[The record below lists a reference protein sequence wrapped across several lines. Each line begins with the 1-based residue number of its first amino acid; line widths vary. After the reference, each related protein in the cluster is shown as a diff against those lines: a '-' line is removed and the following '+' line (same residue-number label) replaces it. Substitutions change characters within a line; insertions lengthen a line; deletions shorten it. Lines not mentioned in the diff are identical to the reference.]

1 LRLYQKGKTYLQV
14 CLILLTVEPKLEK
27 NEKMLALA
35 VAGSAVAA
43 VAVAS
48 ALGVPVQ
55 KILQDAIG
63 GVLNVG

>member
-1 LRLYQKGKTYLQV
+1 
-14 CLILLTVEPKLEK
+14 LEK

-63 GVLNVG
+63 GVLSVG

>member
-1 LRLYQKGKTYLQV
+1 
-14 CLILLTVEPKLEK
+14 LEK

-43 VAVAS
+43 IAVAA

-55 KILQDAIG
+55 TILQDAVG
-63 GVLNVG
+63 GVLSIG